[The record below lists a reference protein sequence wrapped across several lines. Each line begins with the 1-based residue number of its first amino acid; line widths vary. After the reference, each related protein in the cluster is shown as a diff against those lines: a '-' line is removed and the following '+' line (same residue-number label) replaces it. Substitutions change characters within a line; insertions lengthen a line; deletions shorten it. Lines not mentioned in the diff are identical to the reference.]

1 LKKVFLPLGTSEEEH
16 PTQPKTPIFISPD
29 AASKSRIVVIF
40 GETHQDLGILA
51 HRVIGGRGGID
62 KGSLVTTVR
71 AILRGEQQQQQ
82 KSPATN
88 SSAPGVI
95 LANMGELL
103 WWPEGRRTLN
113 PHAFDWA
120 PMHSAAHQGNQVLP
134 AIHHVPGNESAEAHV
149 KYVFEK
155 VVPALVNNAAGL
167 DIIGLGNGAD
177 VVEDYL
183 NDNDVWKRIGPRLN
197 CLAIVG
203 GAIPVWD
210 IKCDGLGQFL
220 RDVSFPSVSTPFF
233 LPRDWKQFFYARPEC
248 TDWSNRYFP

>member
-1 LKKVFLPLGTSEEEH
+1 
-16 PTQPKTPIFISPD
+16 
-29 AASKSRIVVIF
+29 VVIF

-71 AILRGEQQQQQ
+71 AILGEQKQ
-82 KSPATN
+82 KQK

-120 PMHSAAHQGNQVLP
+120 PMHSAAHQGNQIVP
-134 AIHHVPGNESAEAHV
+134 AIHHVPGNESAKAHV
-149 KYVFEK
+149 KYIFEQ
-155 VVPALVNNAAGL
+155 VVPALVNDAAGL
-167 DIIGLGNGAD
+167 DVIGLGNGAD
-177 VVEDYL
+177 VLEDYL
-183 NDNDVWKRIGPRLN
+183 NNDAVWKRVGHRLN

-203 GAIPVWD
+203 GAVPVWD
-210 IKCDGLGQFL
+210 IKCDGLRQFL
-220 RDVSFPSVSTPFF
+220 RDVSLLFFISQSTPVPC
-233 LPRDWKQFFYARPEC
+233 LQLETILLRSVKVVEC
-248 TDWSNRYFP
+248 TN